1 MRRFAQLF
9 TELDAATATNAKVGA
24 LARYFREADP
34 ADAAW
39 ALFVLVGKKVPRGV
53 TTRQL
58 RRWAAEACDLPEWL
72 MEEAHAAVGDLSET
86 LALLLP
92 NPDTAAAA
100 TPPLHRLI
108 EERILPLKDADEAQQ
123 RAVILQTWREL
134 TSTQRFLFH
143 KLMSGNF
150 RVGVSRTLVTRALAQ
165 VVGIAPATMA
175 HRIMGDWPPTA
186 DAFLQLTRHAS
197 NASDPGRPYPFFL
210 AYPLDLEVETLGPV
224 ADWQVE
230 WKWDGIRAQ
239 LIRRAGQTLIWS
251 RGEELMTD
259 RFPEL
264 VQAAA
269 ALPEGTALDGEI
281 LAWSENRPLPFAVLQ
296 RRIGRKNVPAKVLAE
311 APVVFVAYDLL
322 ECAGTDR
329 RDWPLAQRRTRL
341 EELLKCPAHAAVR
354 VSPLLH
360 AAAWSDVAEW
370 LRQARVNA
378 VEGVMLKRRA
388 SAYGVGRIKGVWWKW
403 KVDPLTV
410 DAVLIQARTGSGRRA
425 SLFTDYTFGVWH
437 EGRLVPVAKA
447 YSGLDAAE
455 IRQVDQFVRENTLER
470 HGPVR
475 TVAPRLVFE
484 LAFDGIQRSSRHKAG
499 VALRFPR
506 MLRWRHDKPAVE
518 ADALGTL
525 QALLPAEVPRPTPS
539 RRPRRKPDPTP
550 NLFGDLE

>member
-9 TELDAATATNAKVGA
+9 AELDAATATNAKVGA
-24 LARYFREADP
+24 LARYFRDADP

-58 RRWAAEACDLPEWL
+58 RRWAAEVCDLPEWL
-72 MEEAHAAVGDLSET
+72 MEEAYAAVGDLSET

-92 NPDTAAAA
+92 DPDTAAAA
-100 TPPLHRLI
+100 PPPLHRLI

-123 RAVILQTWREL
+123 RAVILQIWREL

-175 HRIMGDWPPTA
+175 HRIMGDWPPTV
-186 DAFLQLTRHAS
+186 DAFLHLTRHAS

-264 VQAAA
+264 VQASA

-322 ECAGTDR
+322 ECDGTDR
-329 RDWPLAQRRTRL
+329 RDWPLAQRRMRL
-341 EELLKCPAHAAVR
+341 DEILESPDHAALR

-370 LRQARVNA
+370 LRQARANA

-455 IRQVDQFVRENTLER
+455 IRQVDQFVRANTLER

-506 MLRWRHDKPAVE
+506 MLRWRQDKPAEE

-525 QALLPAEVPRPTPS
+525 QALLPAEAPRPTPS